1 MILGTKNRSA
11 VGRGHASIHSS
22 SLSSLIFCTKKCPV
36 VKTTGC
42 EKVRNL
48 SEAVELIY
56 VNPICINCFHPPVE
70 NPCGKGCGECGKVR
84 VFNSYFASLENPGS
98 MWKTLHNRMHKHR
111 ALRDRFM
118 LRHRMQEDPS
128 SRKSSKLLKPA
139 VNLTVKNRRPHF
151 RKKYFCQL

>member
-1 MILGTKNRSA
+1 M
-11 VGRGHASIHSS
+11 
-22 SLSSLIFCTKKCPV
+22 IFCTKKGAV
-36 VKTTGC
+36 VKNTSR

-48 SEAVELIY
+48 SYSVESFY
-56 VNPICINCFHPPVE
+56 VNSGCIFYFQFPVE

-84 VFNSYFASLENPGS
+84 VFNSYFASLKNPGS